1 MQGRNML
8 AWVTAVD
15 KERGTWGT
23 QLVLQMNDAWMNAQN
38 LLLSQSWYLGFLVW
52 KLYGLISNLEN
63 PSGRNRD
70 LLLTY
75 TFIPFQNVA
84 KGTLAAVGAIRIDAL
99 PMFTDIRFF
108 ALVHILCKG
117 EKK

>member
-1 MQGRNML
+1 
-8 AWVTAVD
+8 
-15 KERGTWGT
+15 
-23 QLVLQMNDAWMNAQN
+23 
-38 LLLSQSWYLGFLVW
+38 
-52 KLYGLISNLEN
+52 LEN

-108 ALVHILCKG
+108 ALVHINCRIIRPHNDATSIGTDLAEG
-117 EKK
+117 LIRFSGAQLTGITPTFSLQGTAAFLFGVISGFG